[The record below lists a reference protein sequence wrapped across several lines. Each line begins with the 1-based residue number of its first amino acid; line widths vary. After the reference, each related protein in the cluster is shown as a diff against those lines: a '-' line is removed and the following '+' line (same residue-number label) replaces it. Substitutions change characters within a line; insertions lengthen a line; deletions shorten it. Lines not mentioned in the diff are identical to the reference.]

1 MMMILECLDM
11 FGIAGNVKL
20 FIMDSMSK
28 WKVEL
33 TSVGESL
40 GAVPIR
46 RGIF

>member
-1 MMMILECLDM
+1 M
-11 FGIAGNVKL
+11 FGIAGNVKQ
-20 FIMDSMSK
+20 FVMESVSK

-40 GAVPIR
+40 GNVSIR